1 MTELGFPIRTDSH
14 ATPESAFY
22 SRLMTTRAT
31 EVRFPL
37 RTVSGAR
44 AGGILLVLLIL
55 FALLWARAAES
66 AANANGRDR
75 WGPLTVGDRIGIKE
89 VGSFYELQVAPR
101 AAVGGAGYRLQQI
114 AVTDGSTFLVLAP
127 PEELRLATGL
137 VKEIWIPA
145 SAVRSVQVR

>member
-1 MTELGFPIRTDSH
+1 
-14 ATPESAFY
+14 
-22 SRLMTTRAT
+22 MTTRAT

-75 WGPLTVGDRIGIKE
+75 WGPFTVGDRIGIKE

-101 AAVGGAGYRLQQI
+101 AAGGVGYRLQQI
-114 AVTDGSTFLVLAP
+114 AVTEGTTFLVLTP
-127 PEELRLATGL
+127 PDELRLAPGL

>member
-1 MTELGFPIRTDSH
+1 
-14 ATPESAFY
+14 
-22 SRLMTTRAT
+22 MTTRAP

-37 RTVSGAR
+37 RAVSRAN
-44 AGGILLVLLIL
+44 AGGILLGLLIL
-55 FALLWARAAES
+55 FALLWARGADS
-66 AANANGRDR
+66 TANPAGRDR

-101 AAVGGAGYRLQQI
+101 AGGGIGYRLQQI
-114 AVTDGSTFLVLAP
+114 AVTEGTTFLVLAP
-127 PEELRLATGL
+127 PDELRLAPGL

>member
-1 MTELGFPIRTDSH
+1 
-14 ATPESAFY
+14 
-22 SRLMTTRAT
+22 
-31 EVRFPL
+31 
-37 RTVSGAR
+37 
-44 AGGILLVLLIL
+44 
-55 FALLWARAAES
+55 
-66 AANANGRDR
+66 
-75 WGPLTVGDRIGIKE
+75 LTVGDRIGIKE

-127 PEELRLATGL
+127 PEELRLAPGL

>member
-1 MTELGFPIRTDSH
+1 MTGSGPPLQTGSRD
-14 ATPESAFY
+14 TPESAFY
-22 SRLMTTRAT
+22 SRPMTTRAP

-37 RTVSGAR
+37 RAVSRAN
-44 AGGILLVLLIL
+44 AGGILLVLVIL
-55 FALLWARAAES
+55 FALLWARGADS
-66 AANANGRDR
+66 TANPAGRDR

-101 AAVGGAGYRLQQI
+101 AAGGIGYRLQQI
-114 AVTDGSTFLVLAP
+114 AVTEGTTFLVLAP
-127 PEELRLATGL
+127 PDELRLAPGL